1 MATKAEDLSA
11 RNIEQEFIDASA
23 ALPDLL
29 VSADSH
35 IDEPEDL
42 WNELPKVIQEQLPPI
57 RKWTPENRPQ
67 GGVNPEIRI
76 EHMDLDNV
84 AAEVLYP
91 TSTLRAFNRPQGA
104 VSYL

>member
-11 RNIEQEFIDASA
+11 RNIEQKFIEASA

-42 WNELPKVIQEQLPPI
+42 WNELQCP
-57 RKWTPENRPQ
+57 
-67 GGVNPEIRI
+67 
-76 EHMDLDNV
+76 
-84 AAEVLYP
+84 
-91 TSTLRAFNRPQGA
+91 
-104 VSYL
+104 